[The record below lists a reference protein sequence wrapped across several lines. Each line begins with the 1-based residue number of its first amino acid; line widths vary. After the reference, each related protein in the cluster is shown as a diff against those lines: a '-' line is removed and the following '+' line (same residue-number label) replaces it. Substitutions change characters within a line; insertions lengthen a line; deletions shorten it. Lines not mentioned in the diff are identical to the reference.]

1 MYKSSVVRFC
11 FLLLW
16 LLMYQ
21 EQLVDLIKKVAV
33 LNMVIAKRNSIP
45 QGAQVP
51 EKTVFVKLYLWG
63 L

>member
-1 MYKSSVVRFC
+1 
-11 FLLLW
+11 
-16 LLMYQ
+16 MYQ

-45 QGAQVP
+45 QGAQVS